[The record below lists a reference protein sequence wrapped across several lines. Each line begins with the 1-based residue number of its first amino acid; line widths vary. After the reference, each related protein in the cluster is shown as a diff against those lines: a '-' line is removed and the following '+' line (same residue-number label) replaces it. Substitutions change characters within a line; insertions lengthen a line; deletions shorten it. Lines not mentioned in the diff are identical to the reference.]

1 MHDVILKIL
10 NTIDMQ
16 HFENL
21 VYLQKVIKKSGIEK
35 KLKEMNIKEGDVVNI
50 EGYVFEYKE

>member
-1 MHDVILKIL
+1 
-10 NTIDMQ
+10 MQ